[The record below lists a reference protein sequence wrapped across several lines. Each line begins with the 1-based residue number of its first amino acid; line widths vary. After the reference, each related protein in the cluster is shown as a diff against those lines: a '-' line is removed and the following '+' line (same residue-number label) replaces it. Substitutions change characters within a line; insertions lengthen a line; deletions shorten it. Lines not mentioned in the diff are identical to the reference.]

1 MCQLT
6 VGQCKI
12 TSAQRKLSHW
22 PWKQSTFFKLVLNAS
37 LKDKL
42 ELRALDPRIG
52 FKILPDL
59 KSAFATS
66 TWGPCSHQAE
76 VKAFFLSKISTYYK
90 VNKAKAS
97 CNPPSPQEH
106 FLPVLLLLI
115 EFRYNGKKSTDESV
129 TGVVLVSLGSQKV
142 ASPFCISKFLLQL
155 HILLAEKHQVLL
167 QLGHLL
173 CRGTQCYYKAETL
186 HICALHLRVTSLY
199 RCITHLLQSWGI
211 PVNTSSTLLE

>member
-1 MCQLT
+1 MPAS
-6 VGQCKI
+6 KI
-12 TSAQRKLSHW
+12 NLS
-22 PWKQSTFFKLVLNAS
+22 
-37 LKDKL
+37 L
-42 ELRALDPRIG
+42 ELLIRELDSRYCLILRVLLQHLPGDPAHTRQRWKHFSCPRSAHII
-52 FKILPDL
+52 KSIKPKLP
-59 KSAFATS
+59 
-66 TWGPCSHQAE
+66 
-76 VKAFFLSKISTYYK
+76 VI
-90 VNKAKAS
+90 
-97 CNPPSPQEH
+97 PPSPQEH

-211 PVNTSSTLLE
+211 PVNTASTLLE